1 MIKGSTNAI
10 DYREHDLVKQARRVI
25 QTDPFGG
32 LLTEGNYTLLIEEET
47 DSIVYVGKA
56 QIGSATDQAVWQIRK
71 AVIINDTSASI
82 TWAGGEDS
90 FNKIWDDRAS
100 YTYS

>member
-10 DYREHDLVKQARRVI
+10 DYREHDLTKQARRVI

-32 LLTEGNYTLLIEEET
+32 LLTEGNYTLLIEEDLPT
-47 DSIVYVGKA
+47 TYIAKA
-56 QIGSATDQAVWQIRK
+56 KIGSAADAPVWQIMK
-71 AVIINDTSASI
+71 VVEDTTTSI
-82 TWAGGEDS
+82 TWAESEDS